1 MPPRL
6 LLGGVLESSNDSQG
20 FHAVTADDLSAPLG
34 VGKPK
39 RRRFTVPALVPRAIA
54 GALAACLVTFGLW
67 ALLADDPFGGEP
79 VALAPVKLQVPA
91 PGKAAEAPPAQA
103 RTNAP
108 AATAPDKGALP
119 GSKTVTIID
128 GMSGKREDVVVAE
141 APQAAAGRA
150 AVDERLVESSPQGGI
165 PIVGPD
171 GARAADVYA
180 RPVKSASAGPRVAI
194 MVGGLGVSAAAT
206 GEALAKLPAAV
217 TLAFTPYGQDIE
229 RLVAR
234 ARGEGREV
242 VLQVPMEP
250 FDYPDNDAGPQT
262 LLTSLSP
269 EQNLNRLHWA
279 MSRFQGYVGIANYMG
294 ARFTAAEQ
302 ALGPVMRDAGKRGLI
317 YVDDGTSA
325 RSLTSQI
332 AGASNTAFAKANIVL
347 DAVPTP
353 IEIDNALA
361 RLEAMA
367 RERGVAIGV
376 ATALPASIDRI
387 AQWAKAAAGRGIV
400 LVPVSA
406 VASKPKST

>member
-1 MPPRL
+1 ML
-6 LLGGVLESSNDSQG
+6 
-20 FHAVTADDLSAPLG
+20 
-34 VGKPK
+34 
-39 RRRFTVPALVPRAIA
+39 PALVPRALA
-54 GALAACLVTFGLW
+54 GALAACLAVFALW
-67 ALLADDPFGGEP
+67 ALLVDDPFGGEP
-79 VALAPVKLQVPA
+79 VAVAPVKLQVA
-91 PGKAAEAPPAQA
+91 TAGKAGEAAPTPAQA
-103 RTNAP
+103 KRDTPAQPAEPATEKAAP
-108 AATAPDKGALP
+108 P
-119 GSKTVTIID
+119 GSRTVTIID
-128 GMSGKREDVVVAE
+128 GVSGKREDVFVTDT
-141 APQAAAGRA
+141 PQAGPG
-150 AVDERLVESSPQGGI
+150 VDEHLTESSPYGAI
-165 PIVGPD
+165 PTVGPD

-180 RPVKSASAGPRVAI
+180 RPVKAAANGPRVAI
-194 MVGGLGVSAAAT
+194 MVGGLGISAATT

-217 TLAFTPYGQDIE
+217 TLAFTPYGRDVE
-229 RLVAR
+229 RVAAR
-234 ARGEGREV
+234 ARGEGREI

-269 EQNLNRLHWA
+269 EQNLDRLHWA
-279 MSRFQGYVGIANYMG
+279 MSRLQGYVGIANYMG
-294 ARFTAAEQ
+294 ARFTASEQ

-332 AGASNTAFAKANIVL
+332 AGASNMPFAKANIVL

-367 RERGVAIGV
+367 RERGLAIGV

-406 VASKPKST
+406 VTNKPKAT